1 MKTATAIA
9 FMLVAL
15 LFLVGPSYSEGQIGP
30 CTRANMKQP
39 VLLGQQIWQCDEQG
53 LYMRLQ
59 CHPKTGYC
67 CCVEPRNGKC
77 IKDTEKAPGAG
88 LPQC

>member
-1 MKTATAIA
+1 MKTATVIA
-9 FMLVAL
+9 LMLAAFIL
-15 LFLVGPSYSEGQIGP
+15 LSEPVDSDVHIGP

-39 VLLGQQIWQCDEQG
+39 ALLGQEIWQCDQHG
-53 LYMRLQ
+53 NYMPLQ
-59 CHPKTGYC
+59 CHPTSGYC
-67 CCVEPRNGKC
+67 CCVEPRSGKC